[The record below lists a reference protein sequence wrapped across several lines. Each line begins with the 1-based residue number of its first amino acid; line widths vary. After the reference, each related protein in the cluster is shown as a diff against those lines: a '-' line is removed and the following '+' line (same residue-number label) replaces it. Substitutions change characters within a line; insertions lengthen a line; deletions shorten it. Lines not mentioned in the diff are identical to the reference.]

1 MIHFNQTEEILRNAD
16 KVCYAMNVTIKA
28 YSSPLV
34 MMNVAINTT
43 NHDNTTEN
51 HQVADWNN
59 CTEIGTNTIQI
70 LLPVNKQTDTY
81 PTANRVT
88 NTAYNDLIHE
98 WKVYDPDGD
107 VLKIKNDF
115 LTDLGPSYDG
125 YVTS

>member
-16 KVCYAMNVTIKA
+16 DVCYAMNVTIKA
-28 YSSPLV
+28 YSSPLI
-34 MMNVAINTT
+34 MKTKTYNLTDN
-43 NHDNTTEN
+43 DNTTEN
-51 HQVADWNN
+51 YQTPDWDNS
-59 CTEIGTNTIQI
+59 TEIGTKTMQI
-70 LLPVNKQTDTY
+70 LIPANKQTNTF

-88 NTAYNDLIHE
+88 NTEYNELIHE